1 MQFLVIQNLERPPKI
16 NKMQKRQHLKLI
28 KLGEKAPAY
37 PISQGI
43 GASYLLLK
51 GAVLKI
57 DNALAINHSDIIHRR
72 RIDLNEAIKAYKR
85 ERTHQI
91 IKTKYEKKLISL
103 ADDLLIT
110 AYSLLQISSSSL
122 LSSLKDQ

>member
-1 MQFLVIQNLERPPKI
+1 MQFLVTQNLTKPSKT

-28 KLGEKAPAY
+28 KLVEKAPVY
-37 PISQGI
+37 PISEGI

-57 DNALAINHSDIIHRR
+57 DNALAINRPDIIHRR

-85 ERTHQI
+85 ERPHQI
-91 IKTKYEKKLISL
+91 IKTKYEEKLISL

-122 LSSLKDQ
+122 LSSLKHQ